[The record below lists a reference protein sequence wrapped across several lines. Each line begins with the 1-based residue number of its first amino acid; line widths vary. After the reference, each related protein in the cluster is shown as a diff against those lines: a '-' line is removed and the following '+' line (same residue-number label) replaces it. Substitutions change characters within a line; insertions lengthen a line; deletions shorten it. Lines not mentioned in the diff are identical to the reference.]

1 MTAATVLPPGPVG
14 LLKDV
19 AAPTVTVL
27 SQPTAWALASSTDPF
42 APLPLRRTVI
52 DYTPFVVSSRYT
64 HLALIARGSGTTL
77 VSATDVGRGGGGGGG
92 GPPPHARRVAIKKV
106 PDVGAS
112 AAITRQVLRE
122 VRILRAVSH
131 PHLLRLLDVAAAR
144 SDGGVGKGVD
154 VYLVTP
160 LAAGGD
166 LGSVLADAA
175 AGRRPPLG
183 DATTRRVVGQTL
195 AALAALHATGIV
207 HRDVKPDNIFLTGG
221 GGDGVGDVLLG
232 DFGLSRYIAPRR
244 PRASRG
250 GRGGGGAG
258 DGAALTAGSA
268 ARGPSVGGSSSSG
281 VSAVT
286 SADDA
291 GLTQGVATR
300 GYRAPELIAP
310 RRRRPPTYDASMDLW
325 AVGVVLAQAL
335 LPGAKLPARATAWS
349 ARPGGGSGGGGRG
362 RGRVRLEPPPAAG
375 KEELGAQLWAEI
387 TALHPEL
394 EAEPPLLGGGKEEK
408 KRRRGLVALLR
419 RR

>member
-1 MTAATVLPPGPVG
+1 MTVATVLPPGPVG

-112 AAITRQVLRE
+112 AAITRHVLRE

-175 AGRRPPLG
+175 VAA
-183 DATTRRVVGQTL
+183 ATARSSRSSPQP
-195 AALAALHATGIV
+195 ALV
-207 HRDVKPDNIFLTGG
+207 
-221 GGDGVGDVLLG
+221 
-232 DFGLSRYIAPRR
+232 
-244 PRASRG
+244 
-250 GRGGGGAG
+250 
-258 DGAALTAGSA
+258 
-268 ARGPSVGGSSSSG
+268 
-281 VSAVT
+281 
-286 SADDA
+286 
-291 GLTQGVATR
+291 
-300 GYRAPELIAP
+300 
-310 RRRRPPTYDASMDLW
+310 RRRPLANSCLPPSSRVRIRVLRRLGLARSYRSRRPSCGCRCRGSRRRAP
-325 AVGVVLAQAL
+325 AGGV
-335 LPGAKLPARATAWS
+335 PRK
-349 ARPGGGSGGGGRG
+349 
-362 RGRVRLEPPPAAG
+362 RVRLERRLPVAPPVSFCALVPLLPCHSTVLLVHAPAPPPSSLLLLPLRLLAFPSG
-375 KEELGAQLWAEI
+375 FPTPWPGARVW
-387 TALHPEL
+387 
-394 EAEPPLLGGGKEEK
+394 
-408 KRRRGLVALLR
+408 RRFGPRPRLYGNAPTRPTGSRTSTLPRLFTQR
-419 RR
+419 RWTSCG